1 MNLTLYN
8 LAAEYREAC
17 ERLCDLDLDE
27 QTLRDTLE
35 GMGGELEVKARNVA
49 MFARDLEATAASI
62 KEAEVQMSKRRKA
75 IENKAAGIRKY
86 LFDSM
91 QFAGV
96 QRIEC
101 PQFVMAIKNNP
112 PAVDVFDHLQVPAE
126 FMKQPEPPPPAVDK
140 AKVKDAIKAG
150 QEVPGCRLVHGQRLD
165 IA

>member
-1 MNLTLYN
+1 MNLSLFDI
-8 LAAEYREAC
+8 AAEYRASC
-17 ERLCDLDLDE
+17 EKLCDLDLDE

-62 KEAEVQMSKRRKA
+62 KDAEAQMSKRRKA

-96 QRIEC
+96 QRIES
-101 PQFVMAIKNNP
+101 PQFVLTIKNNP

-140 AKVKDAIKAG
+140 AKVKDAIKKG